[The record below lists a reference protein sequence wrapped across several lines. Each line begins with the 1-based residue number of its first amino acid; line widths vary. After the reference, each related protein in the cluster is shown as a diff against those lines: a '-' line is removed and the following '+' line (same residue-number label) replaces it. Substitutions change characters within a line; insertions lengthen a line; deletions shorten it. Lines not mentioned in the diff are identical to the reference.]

1 MKLLLLA
8 LMACLTVAAALAGSV
23 AAQTD
28 GGQADTLEG
37 RIIARIQDRADADG
51 SDDYRIEF
59 GFLPQWA
66 MDDKDPWTEAAATYA
81 DWLPE
86 MRWLSKTT
94 LDQRATDD
102 DRRWLR
108 SSIITVP
115 RSKTASQSEDSDA
128 DLLTDTESGDGR
140 VIARYQPDSRG
151 RLRIEFGFLPE
162 WTFDATADTAAAVQR
177 YGADLFPRARFL
189 SASMIAQ
196 RRDVWLRSSI
206 VQVPAAA
213 PTSAPTS
220 APTLDITRA
229 TLEFRQGEVVE
240 ATRIGAIAG
249 ALSTESEPISVTGIP
264 ASLTITAVDAGENLK
279 RLVLQGT
286 VDQDAAVRSYTV
298 QISARPP
305 RGAAVTATLTIRIT
319 AESRD
324 QQLSWRGY
332 SPSAQTPGESVTL
345 IPPRVETGPGA
356 PQWTYASDTPD
367 ICTVNSTSGA
377 LTLREPGSC
386 RVTATSAAADGFRA
400 GTVRATVTVTDTT
413 APDLLWFEYAAG
425 SAVVGGDAILPE
437 RPASNDRVGSLSY
450 RSETPRICSVDSR
463 SGSLLGLAAGVCRAT
478 VISAETG
485 DLRDESRTVTISV
498 NPAQQENPPAI
509 DNISC
514 APESPQV
521 NEDVTCRA
529 ELRGGTPTTWAWD
542 NPQEGLSGSNIP
554 FFTLFR
560 SVGDKTISLT
570 VSNAAGSEKKSI
582 TVTVEAAEPAVE
594 APAIDNISC
603 APESP
608 QVNEDVTCRA
618 ELSGGTPTT
627 WDWDNPQEGLS
638 GSNIPFF
645 TLFRSVGDKTIS
657 LTVSNTAG
665 SEKKSITVTVE
676 AAEPAVEA
684 PAIDSI
690 SCAPSSPQVDQDV
703 TCRAELSGGTP
714 TTWAWDNPQEGLS
727 GSNIP
732 FFTLF
737 RSEGDKTISLTVS
750 NAAGSEKKSIT
761 VTVEAAEPAVQAP
774 VIDSISCTPSSPEV
788 DADVTCTARTSGG
801 DVASWSWSGGA
812 SSGNSESYRTS
823 FSSAGEQTVS
833 LTASNDGGSDTDSTT
848 VTVEAAEPAV
858 AAPVI
863 DSISCVPESPRV
875 NDNVTCRAELSGG
888 TPSSWAWDN
897 PQEGLRGGN
906 IPFFTLF
913 RSTGNKTISLT
924 VSNDGGSDTESI
936 TVTVESSEPVVEAP
950 VIDSIS
956 CTPSSPEAGAAVT
969 CTASISGGAAA
980 FWSWSGGA
988 SSSRSE
994 SYSTS
999 FSSAGDK
1006 TVSLTASN
1014 AGGSDT
1020 GSTTVTVTGAAPVT
1034 DTGAATGGAPDISYI
1049 NCTQDPD
1056 EDYYEVMCDAF
1067 VVNGDP
1073 SSWTWAWSDSDGGSG
1088 TTSYAYV
1095 PFFSSPGAKTVSLT
1109 VTNPSGSDTDS
1120 TTFTVE

>member
-23 AAQTD
+23 AAQTG

-37 RIIARIQDRADADG
+37 RIIARIQDRTDADG
-51 SDDYRIEF
+51 NDGYRIEF

-86 MRWLSKTT
+86 SRWLSKTT

-108 SSIITVP
+108 SSVITVP
-115 RSKTASQSEDSDA
+115 RSKTASQPADSDA
-128 DLLTDTESGDGR
+128 DLLTDTESGDGLVSGR

-151 RLRIEFGFLPE
+151 RLRVEFGFLPE
-162 WTFDATADTAAAVQR
+162 WAFDATADTAEAVQR

-206 VQVPAAA
+206 VRVPAA
-213 PTSAPTS
+213 APTS

-229 TLEFRQGEVVE
+229 TLAFKQGDVVE

-249 ALSTESEPISVTGIP
+249 ALTTEPEPISVTGIP
-264 ASLTITAVDAGENLK
+264 SGLSITAVDAGENLK
-279 RLVLQGT
+279 RLVLQGA

-298 QISARPP
+298 QINARPP
-305 RGAAVTATLTIRIT
+305 RGAAVTATLQIRIE
-319 AESRD
+319 AGPRD

-332 SPSAQTPGESVTL
+332 SPAAQTPGGSVAL
-345 IPPRVETGPGA
+345 LPPRVETGPGA
-356 PQWTYASDTPD
+356 PQWTYASDTPT
-367 ICTVNSTSGA
+367 ICRSNSASGA
-377 LTLREPGSC
+377 LTLLALGSC

-400 GTVRATVTVTDTT
+400 GAVQATVTVTDTT
-413 APDLLWFEYAAG
+413 APDLLWFDYAAG
-425 SAVVGGDAILPE
+425 SAVVGGDAILPN

-463 SGSLLGLAAGVCRAT
+463 SGSLLGLEAGVCRAT

-485 DLRDESRTVTISV
+485 DLSDGSRTVTINVNTKPGPSPCALRYPASVDIDDSVNADLDCGEGDATYRSETPSICSVDSGSGAVTGIAGGQCRIAVNVAATSRYGEATARAALTV
-498 NPAQQENPPAI
+498 NPAQQDPPAI
-509 DNISC
+509 DSISC
-514 APESPQV
+514 APASPQV

-529 ELRGGTPTTWAWD
+529 ELGGGTPTTWAWD

-560 SVGDKTISLT
+560 SGGDKTISLT
-570 VSNAAGSEKKSI
+570 VSNAAGSQTKSI
-582 TVTVEAAEPAVE
+582 TVTVGAAEPAVE
-594 APAIDNISC
+594 
-603 APESP
+603 
-608 QVNEDVTCRA
+608 
-618 ELSGGTPTT
+618 
-627 WDWDNPQEGLS
+627 
-638 GSNIPFF
+638 
-645 TLFRSVGDKTIS
+645 
-657 LTVSNTAG
+657 
-665 SEKKSITVTVE
+665 
-676 AAEPAVEA
+676 
-684 PAIDSI
+684 
-690 SCAPSSPQVDQDV
+690 
-703 TCRAELSGGTP
+703 
-714 TTWAWDNPQEGLS
+714 
-727 GSNIP
+727 
-732 FFTLF
+732 
-737 RSEGDKTISLTVS
+737 
-750 NAAGSEKKSIT
+750 
-761 VTVEAAEPAVQAP
+761 AP

-788 DADVTCTARTSGG
+788 DAAVTCTANTSGG

-812 SSGNSESYRTS
+812 SSGDSESYRTS
-823 FSSAGEQTVS
+823 FSSAGDKTVS
-833 LTASNDGGSDTDSTT
+833 LTVTNNGGSDTESTT
-848 VTVEAAEPAV
+848 VTVEAPEPA
-858 AAPVI
+858 AQAPVI
-863 DSISCVPESPRV
+863 DSISCAPASPRV

-888 TPSSWAWDN
+888 TPTTWAWDN

-913 RSTGNKTISLT
+913 RSTGNKAISLT
-924 VSNDGGSDTESI
+924 VSNADGSDTESI

-969 CTASISGGAAA
+969 CTANISGGAAT

-1020 GSTTVTVTGAAPVT
+1020 ESTTVTVTGTAPVT

-1056 EDYYEVMCDAF
+1056 EEYYEVMCDAF

-1120 TTFTVE
+1120 TTFTIE

>member
-23 AAQTD
+23 AAQTG

-37 RIIARIQDRADADG
+37 RIIARIQDRTDADG

-66 MDDKDPWTEAAATYA
+66 MDDKDPWTEAAGTYA

-86 MRWLSKTT
+86 SRWLSKAT
-94 LDQRATDD
+94 LDQRAADD

-108 SSIITVP
+108 SSVITVP
-115 RSKTASQSEDSDA
+115 RSKTASQPADSDA
-128 DLLTDTESGDGR
+128 DLLTDTESGDGLVSGR

-162 WTFDATADTAAAVQR
+162 WAFDATADTAAAVQR

-206 VQVPAAA
+206 VRVPAAA

-220 APTLDITRA
+220 APTLDITRT
-229 TLEFRQGEVVE
+229 TLAFKQGEVVE
-240 ATRIGAIAG
+240 ATRIGAITG
-249 ALSTESEPISVTGIP
+249 ALSTGSEPISVTGIP

-319 AESRD
+319 AESRE
-324 QQLSWRGY
+324 QRLSWRGY
-332 SPSAQTPGESVTL
+332 SPSAQTPDGSVTL
-345 IPPRVETGPGA
+345 LSPRVETGPSA

-377 LTLREPGSC
+377 LTLRAPGSC

-400 GTVRATVTVTDTT
+400 GTVRATVTVTDIT

-463 SGSLLGLAAGVCRAT
+463 SGSLLGLAAGACRAT

-485 DLRDESRTVTISV
+485 DLRDDTRTVTISV
-498 NPAQQENPPAI
+498 NPAQEENPPAI

-529 ELRGGTPTTWAWD
+529 ELSGGAPTTWAWD

-570 VSNAAGSEKKSI
+570 VSNA
-582 TVTVEAAEPAVE
+582 
-594 APAIDNISC
+594 
-603 APESP
+603 
-608 QVNEDVTCRA
+608 
-618 ELSGGTPTT
+618 
-627 WDWDNPQEGLS
+627 
-638 GSNIPFF
+638 
-645 TLFRSVGDKTIS
+645 
-657 LTVSNTAG
+657 AG

-761 VTVEAAEPAVQAP
+761 VTVESAEPALQAP
-774 VIDSISCTPSSPEV
+774 IIDSISCTPSSPEV
-788 DADVTCTARTSGG
+788 DGTVTCTANTSGG

-823 FSSAGEQTVS
+823 FSSAGGKTVS
-833 LTASNDGGSDTDSTT
+833 LSVTNDGGSDTDSTT
-848 VTVEAAEPAV
+848 VTVEAAQPDEPTV
-858 AAPVI
+858 QAPVI
-863 DSISCVPESPRV
+863 DSISCAPSSPRV
-875 NDNVTCRAELSGG
+875 NDNVTCRAELGGG
-888 TPSSWAWDN
+888 TPTTWAWDN

-913 RSTGNKTISLT
+913 RSTGNKAISLT
-924 VSNDGGSDTESI
+924 VSNAGGSDTESI
-936 TVTVESSEPVVEAP
+936 TVTVESSEPVVQAP

-999 FSSAGDK
+999 FSSAGEK

-1020 GSTTVTVTGAAPVT
+1020 ESTTVTVTGTAPVT
-1034 DTGAATGGAPDISYI
+1034 DTGAVTGGAPDISSLR
-1049 NCTQDPD
+1049 CTP
-1056 EDYYEVMCDAF
+1056 EPEEGSYEGSYEAMCEAT
-1067 VVNGDP
+1067 VVDGDP
-1073 SSWTWAWSDSDGGSG
+1073 SSWTWSWSDSDGNSS
-1088 TTSYAYV
+1088 TVSYAWH
-1095 PFFSSPGAKTVSLT
+1095 PFFSSPGTKTVSLT

-1120 TTFTVE
+1120 TTFTIE

>member
-128 DLLTDTESGDGR
+128 DLLTDTESGDGLVSGR

-162 WTFDATADTAAAVQR
+162 WTFDATADTAQAVER

-220 APTLDITRA
+220 APTLDITRT
-229 TLEFRQGEVVE
+229 TLEFKQGEVVE
-240 ATRIGAIAG
+240 ATRIGAVAG
-249 ALSTESEPISVTGIP
+249 ALSTGSEPISVTGMP

-319 AESRD
+319 AESRE
-324 QQLSWRGY
+324 QRLSWRGY
-332 SPSAQTPGESVTL
+332 SPSAQTPDGSVTL
-345 IPPRVETGPGA
+345 IPPRVETGPSA
-356 PQWTYASDTPD
+356 PQWTYASDTPT
-367 ICTVNSTSGA
+367 ICTANTTSGA

-400 GTVRATVTVTDTT
+400 GTVRTTVTVTDIT
-413 APDLLWFEYAAG
+413 APDLLWFDYAAG

-478 VISAETG
+478 VISAETS

-529 ELRGGTPTTWAWD
+529 ELSGGTPTTWAWD

-582 TVTVEAAEPAVE
+582 TVTVEAAEPAAE
-594 APAIDNISC
+594 APVIDSISC

-627 WDWDNPQEGLS
+627 WAWDNPQEGLS

-657 LTVSNTAG
+657 LTVSNAAG

-737 RSEGDKTISLTVS
+737 RSVGDKTISLTVS

-774 VIDSISCTPSSPEV
+774 VIDSISCAPS
-788 DADVTCTARTSGG
+788 
-801 DVASWSWSGGA
+801 
-812 SSGNSESYRTS
+812 
-823 FSSAGEQTVS
+823 
-833 LTASNDGGSDTDSTT
+833 
-848 VTVEAAEPAV
+848 
-858 AAPVI
+858 
-863 DSISCVPESPRV
+863 SPRV

-888 TPSSWAWDN
+888 TPTTWAWDN

-913 RSTGNKTISLT
+913 RSTGDKAVSLT
-924 VSNDGGSDTESI
+924 VSNAGGSDTESI

-956 CTPSSPEAGAAVT
+956 CTPSSPKAGAAVT

-999 FSSAGDK
+999 FRSAGEQ

-1020 GSTTVTVTGAAPVT
+1020 ESTTVTVTGAAPVT
-1034 DTGAATGGAPDISYI
+1034 DTGSVTGGAPDISSLR
-1049 NCTQDPD
+1049 CTP
-1056 EDYYEVMCDAF
+1056 EPEEGSYEGSYEAMCEAT
-1067 VVNGDP
+1067 VVDGDP

-1120 TTFTVE
+1120 TTFTIE